1 MSAEAPRTWTDRTGT
16 APCAATHTPALT
28 YRETQRLEIRTML
41 PMSQHLDVIVTAGDR
56 HASRPVL
63 GDNKAFL
70 PLAGVPV
77 INYVLSA
84 IEQARCTAR
93 IFVVGDTARLRAA
106 LAVPNTPVRG
116 MRPLYLLEQS
126 HTLYENAWTAFLHTL
141 PDYTPGTDW
150 RIYMDTPAVDKAVRV
165 MPGDIPLATPA
176 EIDAFVDG
184 CDLARYDYCLGLST
198 EAVLQAYYP
207 QDGRPGIQMAYF
219 TLRDLRVR
227 QNNLHL
233 VKPLRLGN
241 RHYIQK
247 MYNFRYQREWR
258 NIMRMIWE
266 LCTTQHESLRVAYY
280 YLCLHLARL
289 LTMLGW
295 QHFRLFRPFFL
306 ELPVVASV
314 FSQLLQTRFTV
325 VLTPY
330 GGCTLDIDNA
340 EHYAAVCANFERW
353 RAHL

>member
-1 MSAEAPRTWTDRTGT
+1 MTT
-16 APCAATHTPALT
+16 
-28 YRETQRLEIRTML
+28 L

-70 PLAGVPV
+70 PLAGVPL

-106 LAVPNTPVRG
+106 LAVSHTPVRG
-116 MRPLYLLEQS
+116 LRPLYLLEQG
-126 HTLYENAWTAFLHTL
+126 HTLYENAWNAFLHTL

-150 RIYMDTPAVDKAVRV
+150 RIYLDTPAVDKAILV

-184 CDLARYDYCLGLST
+184 CDLARYDYCLGLSS
-198 EAVLQAYYP
+198 ESVLRAYYP
-207 QDGRPGIQMAYF
+207 QDGHSGIQMAYF
-219 TLRDLRVR
+219 TLRDLSVR

-258 NIMRMIWE
+258 NIARVIWE
-266 LCTTQHESLRVAYY
+266 LCITQHGSWRVAYY
-280 YLCLHLARL
+280 YLCLHMARL

-295 QHFRLFRPFFL
+295 QRYLLFRPFFL
-306 ELPVVASV
+306 EMPVAASV
-314 FSQLLQTRFTV
+314 FSQFLQTRFTV

-330 GGCTLDIDNA
+330 GGCALDIDNA

-353 RAHL
+353 QAHQEALAKERKQSP

>member
-1 MSAEAPRTWTDRTGT
+1 
-16 APCAATHTPALT
+16 
-28 YRETQRLEIRTML
+28 ML
-41 PMSQHLDVIVTAGDR
+41 PMSQNLDVIVTAGDR

-116 MRPLYLLEQS
+116 TRPLYLLEQGN
-126 HTLYENAWTAFLHTL
+126 TLYENVWNAFLHTL

-150 RIYMDTPAVDKAVRV
+150 RIYMDTPAVDKAVLV
-165 MPGDIPLATPA
+165 MPGDIPLVTPA

-184 CDLARYDYCLGLST
+184 CDLARYDYCLGLCT

-219 TLRDLRVR
+219 TLRDLRAR

-233 VKPLRLGN
+233 VKPLRFGN
-241 RHYIQK
+241 RHYVQK

-258 NIMRMIWE
+258 NIVRVIWE
-266 LCTTQHESLRVAYY
+266 LCTTQNGSLRVAYS
-280 YLCLHLARL
+280 YLCLHIAR
-289 LTMLGW
+289 
-295 QHFRLFRPFFL
+295 
-306 ELPVVASV
+306 
-314 FSQLLQTRFTV
+314 FS
-325 VLTPY
+325 P
-330 GGCTLDIDNA
+330 C
-340 EHYAAVCANFERW
+340 
-353 RAHL
+353 

>member
-1 MSAEAPRTWTDRTGT
+1 
-16 APCAATHTPALT
+16 
-28 YRETQRLEIRTML
+28 ML
-41 PMSQHLDVIVTAGDR
+41 PMSQNLDVIVTAGDR

-70 PLAGVPV
+70 PVAGVPV

-116 MRPLYLLEQS
+116 TRPLYLLEQGN
-126 HTLYENAWTAFLHTL
+126 TLYENAWSAFLHTL

-150 RIYMDTPAVDKAVRV
+150 RMYMDTPAVDKAILV
-165 MPGDIPLATPA
+165 MPGDMPLATPA

-184 CDLARYDYCLGLST
+184 CDLARYDYCLGLSS
-198 EAVLQAYYP
+198 ESALQAYYP
-207 QDGRPGIQMAYF
+207 QDGHPGIQMAYF
-219 TLRDLRVR
+219 TLRDLCVR

-258 NIMRMIWE
+258 NIVRVIWE
-266 LCTTQHESLRVAYY
+266 LCMMTQHGSMRVAYY
-280 YLCLHLARL
+280 YLCLHMARL

-295 QHFRLFRPFFL
+295 QHYRLFRPFFL
-306 ELPVVASV
+306 EMPVAASV
-314 FSQLLQTRFTV
+314 FSQFLRTRFTV

-330 GGCTLDIDNA
+330 GGCALDIDNA
-340 EHYAAVCANFERW
+340 EHYAAICANFERW
-353 RAHL
+353 QAHLCALAKERKQAP

>member
-1 MSAEAPRTWTDRTGT
+1 M
-16 APCAATHTPALT
+16 
-28 YRETQRLEIRTML
+28 TML
-41 PMSQHLDVIVTAGDR
+41 PMSQNLDVIVTAGDR

-116 MRPLYLLEQS
+116 TRPLYLLEQG
-126 HTLYENAWTAFLHTL
+126 HTLYENAWNAFLHTL
-141 PDYTPGTDW
+141 PDYTPGMDW
-150 RIYMDTPAVDKAVRV
+150 RLYMDTPAVDKAVLV

-184 CDLARYDYCLGLST
+184 CDLSRYDYCLGLST

-219 TLRDLRVR
+219 TLRDLHAR

-233 VKPLRLGN
+233 VRPFRLGN

-247 MYNFRYQREWR
+247 VYNFRYQREWR
-258 NIMRMIWE
+258 NIVRMIWE
-266 LCTTQHESLRVAYY
+266 LCTTQHGSLRVAYY
-280 YLCLHLARL
+280 YLYLHMARL

-295 QHFRLFRPFFL
+295 QHYPLFRPFFL
-306 ELPVVASV
+306 EMPVVASA
-314 FSQLLQTRFTV
+314 FSQLLQTRFTA

-330 GGCTLDIDNA
+330 GGCALDIDNA

-353 RAHL
+353 RAHQYALAKEHKQSP

>member
-1 MSAEAPRTWTDRTGT
+1 M
-16 APCAATHTPALT
+16 
-28 YRETQRLEIRTML
+28 TML
-41 PMSQHLDVIVTAGDR
+41 PMSQNLDVIVTAGDR

-106 LAVPNTPVRG
+106 LAVPNTPVHG
-116 MRPLYLLEQS
+116 TRPLCLLEQGN
-126 HTLYENAWTAFLHTL
+126 TLYENVWNAFLHTL

-150 RIYMDTPAVDKAVRV
+150 RIYLDTPAVDKAVLV

-184 CDLARYDYCLGLST
+184 CDLSRYDYCLGLCPES
-198 EAVLQAYYP
+198 VLQAYYP

-219 TLRDLRVR
+219 TLRDLRAR
-227 QNNLHL
+227 LNNLHL
-233 VKPLRLGN
+233 VKPLRFGN

-247 MYNFRYQREWR
+247 MYTFRHQREWH
-258 NIMRMIWE
+258 NIVRVVWE
-266 LCTTQHESLRVAYY
+266 LCTTQNGSLRVAYY
-280 YLCLHLARL
+280 YLCLHIARL

-295 QHFRLFRPFFL
+295 QHYRLFRPFFL
-306 ELPVVASV
+306 EMPVVASV
-314 FSQLLQTRFTV
+314 LSQLLKTRFTV

-330 GGCTLDIDNA
+330 GGCALDIDNA

-353 RAHL
+353 RAHQDALVRERKQSP